1 MTAAIC
7 YICADK
13 FKGAL
18 HHLTKLYFQFLSFK
32 FIFPISI
39 VIGYFFFPCIYI
51 WGEMT
56 KITESLVNHSNSIK
70 NFNKHVY
77 HFRLSFGWNY
87 VTSSCVY
94 LFIYLTGRFR
104 NSNQVLERSS
114 VFQLSPSN
122 AKNESSL
129 LKTIKEMNEDML
141 RALLAANSTLL
152 SAKKKLEC
160 SGGKFKNPETLILTP
175 SLPIYPHCL
184 LKQLK
189 RWKHWRRKM
198 KRETLFLSCSCVLG
212 EYLRC

>member
-1 MTAAIC
+1 
-7 YICADK
+7 
-13 FKGAL
+13 
-18 HHLTKLYFQFLSFK
+18 
-32 FIFPISI
+32 
-39 VIGYFFFPCIYI
+39 
-51 WGEMT
+51 MT
-56 KITESLVNHSNSIK
+56 KVTEALVNHSNSIK

-141 RALLAANSTLL
+141 RALLAANSTLHKEVSECKEEIRML
-152 SAKKKLEC
+152 RRQIKK
-160 SGGKFKNPETLILTP
+160 SGNFDSFTESSNLPTLPVRTIEEMETLEKV
-175 SLPIYPHCL
+175 
-184 LKQLK
+184 LKIEDEKRNLVLK
-189 RWKHWRRKM
+189 LSTYGGSHVRSIINTMMNNLMSRAVA
-198 KRETLFLSCSCVLG
+198 TLFSLQGKASKRSFQPTSSFTCVLG